1 MEHLFLEVA
10 ATPLRLLAAKN
21 EKSRSELGRFL
32 AKQVK
37 EGGRGKSPGRH
48 LPPLARALRP

>member
-21 EKSRSELGRFL
+21 EKSRSELGKFL